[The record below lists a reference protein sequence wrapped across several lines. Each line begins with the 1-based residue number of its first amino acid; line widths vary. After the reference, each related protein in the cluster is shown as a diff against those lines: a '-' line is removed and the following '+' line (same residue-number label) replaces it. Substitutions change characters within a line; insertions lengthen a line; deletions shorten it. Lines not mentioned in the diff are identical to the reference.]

1 MNPSSVKRYGQY
13 EVLADS
19 DGRDAVHALGTHDI
33 TYRAIDRRLDRRV
46 HLRVLRPEFLPNTA
60 LKDAFLAAT
69 RSLARI
75 RHSNIS
81 GVLDVGEGVDG
92 CYCAIEDPSGES
104 LEGVVNRLGF
114 LDAHTALSILDQCAK
129 ALRELWQS
137 GQIITRLSPAAIAVC
152 YEGDEL
158 IVKFTDLH
166 LASSSESGA
175 VLAVGK
181 STDARADFW
190 SPEET
195 VSGALDIRSNIYS
208 LGLVFCELLGGRGSS
223 RSFLALGD
231 KSSILQADPFR
242 KLPEKILY
250 LLELMLERDPA
261 RRIQTP
267 YDLRS
272 LIEQCEREGGGAD
285 SPLIRTGRIFATAR
299 GEVRPDDDIL
309 PQEFNLRNTLDAKGL
324 YRHADDRVR
333 GGEVVIRLF
342 GADESPLE
350 VATCA
355 SVAEKIAAHPHPNI
369 VRVIR
374 IQTEGRH
381 RFIAYEMVAGNTLL
395 EIMRKRRRLTL
406 PEVLILL
413 AQAASAADHGVE
425 HDVAGLAFNLS
436 IVRILGGGA
445 VPGEKNEVWMSQPC
459 HQWPSFTLKIPF
471 YGSLPDLDEDPS
483 LIAAQST
490 REKRL
495 ASYLRA
501 LGETAHEL
509 LGGVRPRNIPFSE
522 ESYTP
527 LSTLSEQGNIL
538 LRRALFGGEKPLFAS
553 ASEFVNTLKS
563 TVADK
568 DFPSSSLGPAN
579 PRGETASLPESSGLP
594 SRELMPRKK
603 GLAAVCL
610 LLIVIVAIIAA
621 LVFSGTGGKQTP
633 APLPPVAPQA
643 QSVETPP
650 ALPVASDVPVAPP
663 VQAPPPSLPSAETLP
678 VPVASPFSNEPAPKE
693 STVPQAQSEQS
704 MEVPQL
710 SPQGFVAPA
719 SEPGVPVTGEPN
731 PKEQPAMSEKK
742 PAPKLPISGTDAPK
756 P

>member
-13 EVLADS
+13 EVLADG

-46 HLRVLRPEFLPNTA
+46 HLRVLRPEFLSNAA

-81 GVLDVGEGVDG
+81 GVLDVGEGADG

-104 LEGVVNRLGF
+104 LEGVVNRLRF
-114 LDAHTALSILDQCAK
+114 MDAHTALSILDQCAK
-129 ALRELWQS
+129 VLRELWQS
-137 GQIITRLSPAAIAVC
+137 GLIITRLSPATIAVC

-166 LASSSESGA
+166 LAPSSETGA
-175 VLAVGK
+175 VLGVGK

-190 SPEET
+190 SPEENA
-195 VSGALDIRSNIYS
+195 SGALDIRSNIYS

-231 KSSILQADPFR
+231 KSAISQADPFQ

-285 SPLIRTGRIFATAR
+285 SSLIRTVRISGTAH
-299 GEVRPDDDIL
+299 GEARPDDDIL
-309 PQEFNLRNTLDAKGL
+309 PQEFNLRNALDAKGR
-324 YRHADDRVR
+324 YRDAKDRVR
-333 GGEVVIRLF
+333 GGTAVIRLF

-350 VATCA
+350 IATCT
-355 SVAEKIAAHPHPNI
+355 SLAEKIAAHPHPNI
-369 VRVIR
+369 VRVTR
-374 IQTEGRH
+374 VHTEGRH
-381 RFIAYEMVAGNTLL
+381 RFIAYEAVDGNTLL
-395 EIMRKRRRLTL
+395 EIMRKRRRLML

-436 IVRILGGGA
+436 IVRILADDA
-445 VPGEKNEVWMSQPC
+445 VPGEKNEVWMTRPC
-459 HQWPSFTLKIPF
+459 AQWPSLTLKIPF
-471 YGSLPDLDEDPS
+471 YGSLPGLDEDPTS
-483 LIAAQST
+483 MSAQSS
-490 REKRL
+490 REKRV

-509 LGGVRPRNIPFSE
+509 LGGVKPRNAPFSE

-538 LRRALFGGEKPLFAS
+538 LRKALFGGEKPSFES
-553 ASEFVNTLKS
+553 ASGFVSALKA

-568 DFPSSSLGPAN
+568 DFSTSSLGPAN

-594 SRELMPRKK
+594 SRELMPRRK
-603 GLAAVCL
+603 GLAAVWL

-621 LVFSGTGGKQTP
+621 LVFFGAGGKQP
-633 APLPPVAPQA
+633 PAQPEDAAPPKDSLSAPLPPVTPQAQPVETPPSPGAPAPTAAPVTSPTPVASPAEILLAPQVAPTSTHSTALQA
-643 QSVETPP
+643 QSVEASQ
-650 ALPVASDVPVAPP
+650 ALPQSSAAPMP
-663 VQAPPPSLPSAETLP
+663 EAAAP
-678 VPVASPFSNEPAPKE
+678 VPP
-693 STVPQAQSEQS
+693 
-704 MEVPQL
+704 
-710 SPQGFVAPA
+710 
-719 SEPGVPVTGEPN
+719 
-731 PKEQPAMSEKK
+731 
-742 PAPKLPISGTDAPK
+742 
-756 P
+756 